1 MRAFSVALKTSSDSL
16 LFGDRPDDYSHIVR
30 LLASVP
36 PEKRRRIIRIIEE
49 AVECAKQ

>member
-1 MRAFSVALKTSSDSL
+1 MRAFSAVLKTSPASL